1 MRPLAA
7 GAAMIVALALEPVQ
21 VWAHCDGMDGPVVK
35 AAIKALESGDVRPV
49 LIWVQKD
56 GEAEVKAA
64 FAQTL
69 AVRELGPEAR
79 KLADIY
85 FFETVVRVHRAG
97 EGEPY
102 TGLKPAGRD
111 LGPAIPAAD
120 KALESGSAEALVKLL
135 TEAIEHGVQ
144 ARFQHAV
151 ATKNFNRTDVAAGRE
166 HVKAYVEFLHYVE
179 RVYQAAQGPA
189 EGHVH

>member
-1 MRPLAA
+1 M
-7 GAAMIVALALEPVQ
+7 
-21 VWAHCDGMDGPVVK
+21 
-35 AAIKALESGDVRPV
+35 ESGDVRPV

-56 GEAEVKAA
+56 EEAEVKAA

-69 AVRELGPEAR
+69 AGR
-79 KLADIY
+79 K
-85 FFETVVRVHRAG
+85 
-97 EGEPY
+97 
-102 TGLKPAGRD
+102 

-135 TEAIEHGVQ
+135 TEGTEHGVH

-151 ATKNFNRTDVAAGRE
+151 ATKNFSRTDVAAGRE

-189 EGHVH
+189 GGHVH

>member
-1 MRPLAA
+1 MRPIAA
-7 GAAMIVALALEPVQ
+7 GAAMIVALALEPAR

-35 AAIKALESGDVRPV
+35 AAIKALESGDARPV

-69 AVRELGPEAR
+69 AVR
-79 KLADIY
+79 K
-85 FFETVVRVHRAG
+85 
-97 EGEPY
+97 
-102 TGLKPAGRD
+102 

-120 KALESGSAEALVKLL
+120 KALETGSAETLVKLL
-135 TEAIEHGVQ
+135 TEATEHGVH
-144 ARFQHAV
+144 AHFQHAV
-151 ATKNFNRTDVAAGRE
+151 ATKNFNKTDVAAGRE